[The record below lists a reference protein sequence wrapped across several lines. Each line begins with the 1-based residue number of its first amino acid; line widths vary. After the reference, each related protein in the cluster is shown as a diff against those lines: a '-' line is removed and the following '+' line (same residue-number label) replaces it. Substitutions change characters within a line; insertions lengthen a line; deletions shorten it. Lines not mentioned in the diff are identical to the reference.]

1 MLDQQRALLGRG
13 EQRVDE
19 LQVVVAKQV
28 RLRELHDR
36 AWARG
41 VQRDRQPELAGGVPV
56 ALGLLDRQH
65 AARGAA
71 DAHGADVARADAHRE
86 QAVARHPIFLYARDA
101 GEIHRLVVRHALR
114 GAVGE
119 AAADAG
125 VAHGGKLAVG
135 VIRRADVMRPV
146 VHRCA
151 AGAQRLGG
159 AEDDG
164 AVAVLRR
171 HELAQ
176 AVAHREIAELVDVG
190 PDERPEQA
198 GPEMPMGVD
207 EARHADHAAAF
218 DDLRLRRVDL
228 RRDRDDRA
236 VAHMHVAGREIVD
249 LGVHGQHGGA
259 ADHELAARRQR
270 CAGAF
275 CGPRRRRLREQSMR
289 RSKQRT
295 QRGGALE
302 DRPPAHRM
310 LRHRQPP
317 LLVYLA
323 RLFGRC
329 RSA

>member
-1 MLDQQRALLGRG
+1 MLDQQRALLRRG

-28 RLRELHDR
+28 CLRKLHDG
-36 AWARG
+36 AWARS

-56 ALGLLDRQH
+56 ALGLVDRQH

-71 DAHGADVARADAHRE
+71 DAHGADIARADAEGEH
-86 QAVARHPIFLYARDA
+86 AVVWHPVFLDARDA

-135 VIRRADVMRPV
+135 VVRRADIVRPV
-146 VHRCA
+146 VHRRA
-151 AGAQRLGG
+151 AGTQRLGG

-171 HELAQ
+171 HELTQ
-176 AVAHREIAELVDVG
+176 AVAHRKVAELVDIG
-190 PDERPEQA
+190 ADERPEQA
-198 GPEMPMGVD
+198 GPEMPVGVD

-218 DDLRLRRVDL
+218 DDLRLRRIDL
-228 RRDRDDRA
+228 GRDRDDRT

-249 LGVHGQHGGA
+249 LRVHGQHGGA
-259 ADHELAARRQR
+259 ADDELATRRQR
-270 CAGAF
+270 RGR
-275 CGPRRRRLREQSMR
+275 PLRRSRGRLLRECHMR
-289 RSKQRT
+289 RGEQHT
-295 QRGGALE
+295 QRGCALE
-302 DRPPAHRM
+302 DPPPAHRT
-310 LRHRQPP
+310 LRHGQPP
-317 LLVYLA
+317 
-323 RLFGRC
+323 
-329 RSA
+329 